1 MMMMDDDELLIS
13 LLAICINNNTNPPID
28 VNNKISPPPEKR
40 KNETTASPS
49 KRKRLQLL
57 PLDSMDVLASSA
69 YACNGVMNNIFSYLP
84 KVELLQMTYVSEGFT
99 TRILGH
105 CIDFQRELL
114 NVVTLY
120 LLPIDAQQCRV
131 KLDEMGFGGGT
142 VIEEID
148 RKLRQSFNNK
158 QLQELNRPRNII
170 ELQSIGGGFNPSHYH
185 LLRGCNGDQSATA
198 VLGRRKETNIISK
211 CISKEAVRVTLSMVR
226 GETGEEEPRIEF
238 TMGAQQVHSVC
249 FNGGYYERMLSVS
262 FGDGGIISLL
272 GYEYAYQIELCVWN
286 PLEDNAPK
294 RFGWCCDKCGKDFP
308 KYTECESHEMTCMST
323 S

>member
-1 MMMMDDDELLIS
+1 MKRMRVPVLSLRSMHELSTLVYGNSNVMSNILRYLSEDEL
-13 LLAICINNNTNPPID
+13 
-28 VNNKISPPPEKR
+28 R
-40 KNETTASPS
+40 
-49 KRKRLQLL
+49 
-57 PLDSMDVLASSA
+57 
-69 YACNGVMNNIFSYLP
+69 G
-84 KVELLQMTYVSEGFT
+84 MTYVSECFT
-99 TRILGH
+99 RQIIEH
-105 CIDFQRELL
+105 CMDRGRELL

-148 RKLRQSFNNK
+148 RKLRQSWNNK

-211 CISKEAVRVTLSMVR
+211 RISREAVRVTLSMVR

-238 TMGAQQVHSVC
+238 TMGTQQVHSVC

-323 S
+323 R